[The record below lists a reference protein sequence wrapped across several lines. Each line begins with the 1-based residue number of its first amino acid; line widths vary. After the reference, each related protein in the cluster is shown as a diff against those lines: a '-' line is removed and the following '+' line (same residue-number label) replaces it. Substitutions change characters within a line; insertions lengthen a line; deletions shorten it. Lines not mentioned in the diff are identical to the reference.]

1 MKDELMELKIAR
13 ALCNCT
19 KNNQKTLD
27 IKFIDEILDIAI
39 NSKELN
45 DYVKS
50 YEVNIS
56 EVNDNVAEYDGENKK
71 IVIYEKSMCERII
84 HDLINT
90 TICYD
95 VNDFEKR
102 LFINSFLAQVL
113 LHEVEH
119 ANQKR
124 IIENENGLE
133 SSILKLCELEIRPK
147 SEFIFEKSETGKLL
161 EKLRLAARLFNYR
174 VIYKEL
180 YDYAPHER
188 LAQIKSY
195 QEIIDSLCF
204 IDRHS
209 IVTRKKEI
217 EKLGT
222 VLNGY
227 DDTSSPTI
235 TYLSNQGR
243 EKELK
248 QFDWYS
254 DDKEEA
260 IKLSKEK
267 YNLKDRMKYGLP
279 IDEKEHQ
286 LVKEIHQDM
295 SL

>member
-1 MKDELMELKIAR
+1 MKDELMKLKIAR
-13 ALCNCT
+13 ALCDN
-19 KNNQKTLD
+19 KKIYDRN
-27 IKFIDEILDIAI
+27 FISEILDIAV
-39 NSKELN
+39 NNKGLN
-45 DYVKS
+45 DYVKN
-50 YEVNIS
+50 YEIITS
-56 EVNDNVAEYDGENKK
+56 KDKRNVAEYNGETKK
-71 IVIYEKSMCERII
+71 IVVYEKNMGEKILG
-84 HDLINT
+84 DLIFT
-90 TICYD
+90 TAGYS
-95 VNDFEKR
+95 DFEKR
-102 LFINSFLAQVL
+102 LFINSFVAQIL

-124 IIENENGLE
+124 IVKTANDLE
-133 SSILKLCELEIRPK
+133 AQILKLCEFEISPK
-147 SEFIFEKSETGKLL
+147 IETLVETGNIDMEEAKLYIQT
-161 EKLRLAARLFNYR
+161 KLHKYTT
-174 VIYKEL
+174 IYNEL
-180 YDYAPHER
+180 YEYAPDER

-195 QEIIDSLCF
+195 QEIIDSLGF

-209 IVTRKKEI
+209 IVTRKKEM

-227 DDTSSPTI
+227 EDTSSPTI

-254 DDKEEA
+254 EDKEEA
-260 IKLSKEK
+260 IKLSQDK
-267 YNLKDRMKYGLP
+267 YTLRYRMKYGLP

>member
-1 MKDELMELKIAR
+1 MKDELMKLKIAR
-13 ALCNCT
+13 ALCDNT
-19 KNNQKTLD
+19 KIYDRN
-27 IKFIDEILDIAI
+27 FISEILDIAV
-39 NSKELN
+39 NSKGLN
-45 DYVKS
+45 DYVKT
-50 YEVNIS
+50 YEVNAS
-56 EVNDNVAEYDGENKK
+56 EVKNNVAEYNGETKR
-71 IVIYEKSMCERII
+71 ITVYEKSMGERILA
-84 HDLINT
+84 DLFHT
-90 TICYD
+90 TAGYS
-95 VNDFEKR
+95 DFEKR
-102 LFINSFLAQVL
+102 LSINAFIAQIL

-124 IIENENGLE
+124 IVKTENDLE
-133 SSILKLCELEIRPK
+133 AQILKLCEFEINPK
-147 SEFIFEKSETGKLL
+147 IETLVETGNIDMEEAKLYI
-161 EKLRLAARLFNYR
+161 ETKLHKYTT
-174 VIYKEL
+174 IYNEL
-180 YDYAPHER
+180 YEYAPDER

-195 QEIIDSLCF
+195 QEIIDSLGF

-254 DDKEEA
+254 EDKEKA
-260 IKLSKEK
+260 IKLSQDK
-267 YNLKDRMKYGLP
+267 YTLRYRMKYGLP